1 MPAEI
6 YMQRDTVC
14 FLVGNDKNQLT
25 EIESAIG
32 ETGCRIRRI
41 NDLDNMDANRFDS
54 TRSGCLI
61 VDNSSIRNATSRL
74 VNFFLANRVWLP
86 IVELRRVPTSS
97 EHLHSGA
104 CVTLC
109 LPTPADKLV
118 RAVRYA
124 ISRDVDGEFA
134 PSQLRCKML
143 QLTEKEKETIKLL
156 LHGHNTKAV
165 ANTLNV
171 TYQTVD
177 KHKGRALRKLGMR
190 NVIELQNTGQRTMLR
205 NLGLDV
211 A

>member
-1 MPAEI
+1 
-6 YMQRDTVC
+6 MQRDTVC
-14 FLVGNDKNQLT
+14 FLIGKNESQLIQ
-25 EIESAIG
+25 IESAIH
-32 ETGCRIRRI
+32 ELGCKIRRI
-41 NDLDNMDANRFDS
+41 NDLDTIDANRFDS
-54 TRSGCLI
+54 PRSGCLI
-61 VDNSSIRNATSRL
+61 IDKSSISDATSRL
-74 VNFFLANRVWLP
+74 INFFLANRVWLP
-86 IVELRRVPTSS
+86 IVELRREPTCS

-104 CVTLC
+104 CVTLS
-109 LPTPADKLV
+109 LPTTADKLL

-124 ISRDVDGEFA
+124 IARDVDGEFA
-134 PSQLRCKML
+134 PSQLRSKMQ